1 MIYNIVLVSGVQK
14 SNSVMCMCVF
24 ILFQTLFQ
32 TEYWVEFSVL
42 HSRSLLVSYFVSSSM
57 LIPSSE
63 FILPLPHIR
72 LFSKS
77 VSPFLFYK
85 LVYIDFLDSSYK
97 WCHTWV
103 IPTFDNH
110 AWVVSYDIC
119 LSLSF
124 FRCLSTLSILVH
136 IWFLSF
142 VFSSFSVF

>member
-1 MIYNIVLVSGVQK
+1 MLVSGVQK
-14 SNSVMCMCVF
+14 SNSVMCMCIF

-42 HSRSLLVSYFVSSSM
+42 YSRSLLVSYFISSSM

-63 FILPLPHIR
+63 FILPLPHIS

-77 VSPFLFYK
+77 VSPFLFCK
-85 LVYIDFLDSSYK
+85 LVYIAFFRFQLQVMSHMSDS
-97 WCHTWV
+97 HIRV
-103 IPTFDNH
+103 PTFDNH
-110 AWVVSYDIC
+110 VWVVSYDIC

-124 FRCLSTLSILVH
+124 FRFLSTLSILVH
-136 IWFLSF
+136 IRFLSF